1 MLMYDSFNFKNIL
14 MEYIG
19 TYITQDVTRG
29 ITIIFVCCVLVIAAA
44 LIDMWT
50 GVDAARVNKE
60 RIRSHSLRKTV
71 RKVIDYLR
79 IIIFAVLIDILGL
92 FFPWY
97 ELPYACVVVTL
108 GVLLIEGK
116 SVIENLKKKR
126 SSAAEV
132 LDIVQKIVECA
143 DEKDAKKLIGIIKG
157 EKIREVDNESK

>member
-1 MLMYDSFNFKNIL
+1 
-14 MEYIG
+14 METIES
-19 TYITQDVTRG
+19 YITQDIMRG
-29 ITIIFVCCVLVIAAA
+29 ITIIFVCCVLVVAAA

-50 GVDAARVNKE
+50 GIDAARTNKE

-79 IIIFAVLIDILGL
+79 VVIFSVLIDILGI

-97 ELPYACVVVTL
+97 ELPYACVLVTL

-126 SSAAEV
+126 SSAA
-132 LDIVQKIVECA
+132 DIIDMVDKIISCA
-143 DEKDAKKLIGIIKG
+143 DEKDAKKIITLIKSGKQGPIQ
-157 EKIREVDNESK
+157 

>member
-1 MLMYDSFNFKNIL
+1 MIEAYL
-14 MEYIG
+14 G
-19 TYITQDVTRG
+19 HDVSRG
-29 ITIIFVCCVLVIAAA
+29 LTIIFVCFVLVVAAT

-50 GVDAARVNKE
+50 GVDAARANRE

-79 IIIFAVLIDILGL
+79 IVVFGCLIDILGL

-97 ELPYACVVVTL
+97 DIPYACALVTF
-108 GVLLIEGK
+108 GVILIEGK

-132 LDIVQKIVECA
+132 LDMVSRIIECA
-143 DEKDAKKLIGIIKG
+143 DEKDARRIIGIIKG
-157 EKIREVDNESK
+157 EPIKEADNGDK

>member
-1 MLMYDSFNFKNIL
+1 MENF
-14 MEYIG
+14 G
-19 TYITQDVTRG
+19 AYITQDVTRG
-29 ITIIFVCCVLVIAAA
+29 ITIIFVCCILVIAAA

-50 GVDAARVNKE
+50 GVDAARANRE

-126 SSAAEV
+126 SSAAQV
-132 LDIVQKIVECA
+132 VDIVGKIVECA
-143 DEKDAKKLIGIIKG
+143 DEKDAKKLIALIKG
-157 EKIREVDNESK
+157 NEVKEETQDDSNT

>member
-1 MLMYDSFNFKNIL
+1 MKIEMENIV
-14 MEYIG
+14 E
-19 TYITQDVTRG
+19 YITQDVTRG
-29 ITIIFVCCVLVIAAA
+29 ITIIFVCCVLVIVAA

-79 IIIFAVLIDILGL
+79 IIIFSVLIDILGL

-97 ELPYACVVVTL
+97 ELPYACVIVTL

-157 EKIREVDNESK
+157 EKIEADYENK